1 MTKTQYDLN
10 DLRKAI
16 ADLIK
21 SKIEELSKEQSSS
34 ESSTASASDEQSM
47 EKSAPPGHEE
57 HVEKMKPK
65 MQAQYGKGK
74 GTAIAFATAHKIHN
88 EGGAEDRKVHSKT

>member
-21 SKIEELSKEQSSS
+21 SKIEELSKETSSS
-34 ESSTASASDEQSM
+34 ESGSQEHSM

-74 GTAIAFATAHKIHN
+74 GTAIAFATAHKVHN
-88 EGGAEDRKVHSKT
+88 EGGAEDRKIHSKK

>member
-21 SKIEELSKEQSSS
+21 SKIEELSKEQSESS
-34 ESSTASASDEQSM
+34 EGSASM

-88 EGGAEDRKVHSKT
+88 EGGAEDRKIH